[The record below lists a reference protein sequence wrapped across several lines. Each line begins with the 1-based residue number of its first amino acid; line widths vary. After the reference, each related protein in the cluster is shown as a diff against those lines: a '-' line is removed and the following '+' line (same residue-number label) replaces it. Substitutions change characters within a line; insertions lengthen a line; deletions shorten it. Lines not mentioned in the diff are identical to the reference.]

1 MASELELRRFP
12 ALPRGTARA
21 TPGRLPLAPKQPHSP
36 AIDPQRPDA
45 RPLAGAAA
53 GTGLD
58 SWIRAETTSAGAA

>member
-21 TPGRLPLAPKQPHSP
+21 TPGRLPLAPKQHSP

-45 RPLAGAAA
+45 RPLASAAA
-53 GTGLD
+53 GAGLD